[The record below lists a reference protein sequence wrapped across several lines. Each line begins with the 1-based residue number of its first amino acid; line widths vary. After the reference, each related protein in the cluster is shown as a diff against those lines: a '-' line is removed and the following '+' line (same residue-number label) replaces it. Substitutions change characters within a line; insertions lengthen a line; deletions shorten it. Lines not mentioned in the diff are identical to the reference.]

1 MKGKIKDKSDRDKR
15 IVIYL
20 KLETLFVFFISISL
34 FLLRAESGSTSVMVT
49 AVVFMWIPALV
60 TIFTRK
66 LTHDKTPLPL
76 RPYIKRNWKKYI
88 LAAYLP
94 SILIVLGA
102 VVYFA
107 LFPQDLDLSFSF
119 VKSLVAATGQEVVI
133 PTITK
138 SVLGVIAVGLIMIAP
153 MVFMNHILAFGE
165 EIGWRGYLLPLLC
178 EKIGTVWG
186 ILLDG
191 ILWGVAHAPLV
202 YFGVNYAGDY
212 AGAPWTGMLMMVVF
226 ATVVGIFLSY
236 LTMKTQS
243 VIPACIAHGVINAI
257 REAPLFVCVV
267 EYNALLGPK
276 PSGIIGMSGFLVLGV
291 VILIKLGKEK
301 QNME

>member
-1 MKGKIKDKSDRDKR
+1 MSDKR
-15 IVIYL
+15 ITIFL
-20 KLETLFVFFISISL
+20 TLEALLVLLISIPL
-34 FLLRAESGSTSVMVT
+34 FLLRVESGSSAVMIMS
-49 AVVFMWIPALV
+49 AIFMWLPALV
-60 TIFTRK
+60 TFFTRK
-66 LTHDKTPLPL
+66 VTRDKTPLLL
-76 RPYIKRNWKKYI
+76 RPYIKKNWKKYI

-94 SILIVLGA
+94 GILIVLGA
-102 VVYFA
+102 VLYFV
-107 LFPQDLDLSFSF
+107 LFPKDLDFTFSF
-119 VKSLVAATGQEVVI
+119 VKSLMTATGQEVVV

-138 SVLGVIAVGLIMIAP
+138 GVLAIIAIGLIIVAP
-153 MVFMNHILAFGE
+153 LVIMNHILALGE

-178 EKIGTVWG
+178 EKFGIVRG

-191 ILWGVAHAPLV
+191 VLWGVAHAPLV

-212 AGAPWTGMLMMVVF
+212 VGAPWTGMLMMVVF

-257 REAPLFVCVV
+257 REAPLFVCVI

-291 VILIKLGKEK
+291 TILMKISKNKVK
-301 QNME
+301 